1 MVTTSP
7 SGSIPALK
15 RALVVGKYRVLAE
28 LGRGGMA
35 NVFLAVIRGRG
46 GVGKL
51 VVIKSLLP
59 ELASDPS
66 ALGMFLDEARLSTQL
81 NHANVVQTYEIG
93 TEGERHVIVMEYLDG
108 QPLSAILQRCSV
120 TNKPLP
126 IALFLRV
133 ILLVLDGLHY
143 AHELRSYDGTEL
155 ALVHRD
161 VSPHNVFV
169 SYHGQVKVL
178 DFGIAKASTSSSQT
192 STGLLKGKIAYMAPE
207 QMTGSDLDRR
217 ADIYAVGCLL
227 WELAAGR
234 KLWKD
239 VPNAVI
245 YRKVMKG
252 EIPSPRSVNPSC
264 DEDLERIVMKA
275 LAPDPDARF
284 ATALDLHDQLEKYAA
299 RFPRPKGR
307 DIGDFIAQL
316 FAEQRAELKARLES
330 QLASL
335 GDEGLSS
342 SSSLRSPTDL
352 TTAADVS
359 GNHVPEAPHQ
369 RWRRTSSWLAL
380 GLGIVGAASTVA
392 WIGKPRSVS
401 SAALG
406 AAAPVSAPAREKT
419 AMVTFEG
426 VPAEAQLVLDGEPIG
441 RGRVV
446 MRLPQ
451 GSASHELTVTAEG
464 HLPENRVFT
473 VTQDTTITVHLADSQ
488 SRTATSSASPSKTK
502 KRAPSSGH
510 RVSAPHLGAAAV
522 QAKPDCSQA
531 FFIDANGTRRVRR
544 ECLQ

>member
-1 MVTTSP
+1 MVNTSP
-7 SGSIPALK
+7 AGSTPPLRHAL
-15 RALVVGKYRVLAE
+15 AVGKYRVLAE

-35 NVFLAVIRGRG
+35 NVFLSVIRGRG

-59 ELASDPS
+59 ELARDSS

-81 NHANVVQTYEIG
+81 NHGNVVQTYEIG

-108 QPLSAILQRCSV
+108 QPLSAILQRCST
-120 TNKPLP
+120 TNTPLP
-126 IALFLRV
+126 IALYLRV
-133 ILLVLDGLHY
+133 ILHVLDGLHY

-207 QMTGSDLDRR
+207 QMAGSDLDRR

-227 WELAAGR
+227 WELAAGS

-245 YRKVMKG
+245 FRKVMNG
-252 EIPSPRSVNPSC
+252 EIPSPRSVNPEC
-264 DEDLERIVMKA
+264 DDELERIVMKA
-275 LAPDPDARF
+275 LSPDPGARF
-284 ATALDLHDQLEKYAA
+284 ATALDLHDQIEKYAA

-316 FAEQRAELKARLES
+316 FAEQRAELKARLER

-335 GDEGLSS
+335 GDDGQAT
-342 SSSLRSPTDL
+342 SSSLGSPTDL

-359 GNHVPEAPHQ
+359 LEHAPEPPPQ

-392 WIGKPRSVS
+392 WIGKPSSVS

-406 AAAPVSAPAREKT
+406 TTAPASAAAREKT
-419 AMVTFEG
+419 ASVTFEG

-441 RGRVV
+441 RGKVV
-446 MRLPQ
+446 RRLPQ
-451 GSASHELTVTAEG
+451 GSVSHELTATADG
-464 HLPENRVFT
+464 HLPETRIFT
-473 VTQDTTITVHLADSQ
+473 VTQDTTITVRLASSQ
-488 SRTATSSASPSKTK
+488 SRAAASSAPPSKTK
-502 KRAPSSGH
+502 KGAPSSGQ
-510 RVSAPHLGAAAV
+510 RVSASHVSAAPL
-522 QAKPDCSQA
+522 QPKPDCSQA
-531 FFIDANGTRRVRR
+531 FFIDASGTRRVRR